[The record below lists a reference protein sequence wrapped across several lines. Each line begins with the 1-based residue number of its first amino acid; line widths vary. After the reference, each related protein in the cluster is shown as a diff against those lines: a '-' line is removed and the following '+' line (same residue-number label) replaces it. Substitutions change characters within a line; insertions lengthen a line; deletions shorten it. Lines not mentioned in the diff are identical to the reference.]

1 MEKTTKTETNDEASI
16 RPQRLKTLL
25 RHLIDIYSPTGK
37 EEEIIGYL
45 RGYLKKHGLPVEVQN
60 VDDGRDNLIVMPPG
74 RDIQVVLMG
83 HVDTVAAYDLDD
95 YEWREDGDSVYGLG
109 AADMKSGCAALV
121 EAYISAWEHVEEPF
135 PAALALL
142 IGEEEDGD
150 GARAFIEDYHVP
162 WVVIGEP
169 TALKPC
175 LSHYGYMEIQ
185 IAIQGKRRHASLA
198 TRDKNPVESMLR
210 LLLSLSEYVSKRRPE
225 LVYNIRD
232 IYSPPGGFV
241 VPDYCEV
248 WIDAHVPPDAP
259 IGEITVELEEMVERY
274 TGESPSLDIAL
285 RFTTIHGGYDIPP
298 KGAFVETIK
307 DIYQSNSLE
316 WAPQAFR
323 SHSDANIF
331 WEAGIKPIIIGPGQ
345 LEQAHAPEESVSF
358 DQVCRAAHLYFDLI
372 RSLRSD

>member
-1 MEKTTKTETNDEASI
+1 MEKTRKTEKDVHSSI
-16 RPQRLKTLL
+16 RPQRLRTLL
-25 RHLIDIYSPTGK
+25 QHIINIYSPTGK
-37 EEEIIGYL
+37 EEEIIAYL
-45 RGYLKKHGLPVEVQN
+45 HGYLKKHGLSVELQD
-60 VDDGRDNLIVMPPG
+60 VDDGRYNLIVMPPG
-74 RDIQVVLMG
+74 KDIQVVLMG

-95 YEWREDGDSVYGLG
+95 YEWREEGDIIYGLG
-109 AADMKSGCAALV
+109 TADMKSGCAAIIESYL
-121 EAYISAWEHVEEPF
+121 SAWENSTDPLPV
-135 PAALALL
+135 ALALL
-142 IGEEEDGD
+142 IGEEEEGD

-169 TALKPC
+169 TALQPC

-185 IAIQGKRRHASLA
+185 IAIRGRRRHASLA
-198 TRDKNPVESMLR
+198 SREQNPVEAMLR
-210 LLLSLSEYVSKRRPE
+210 LLLSLSDYVSNRRPE

-259 IGEITVELEEMVERY
+259 IGEITIELEEVVETY
-274 TGESPSLDIAL
+274 TGKAPSLDIAL

-298 KGAFVETIK
+298 KGPFVEAIK
-307 DIYQSNSLE
+307 NVYQSHSLE
-316 WAPQAFR
+316 WVPQAFR

-331 WEAGIKPIIIGPGQ
+331 WEAGIKPVIIGPGQ

-358 DQVCRAAHLYFDLI
+358 EQVCLAAQLYFDLI
-372 RSLRSD
+372 LSLRSD

>member
-1 MEKTTKTETNDEASI
+1 MGKTIKTETTDRAAI
-16 RPQRLKTLL
+16 RPQRLKKLL

-37 EEEIIGYL
+37 EEEIIDYL
-45 RGYLKKHGLPVEVQN
+45 HGYLKKHGLPVEVQN
-60 VDDGRDNLIVMPPG
+60 VDDGRDNLIVMPTG

-83 HVDTVAAYDLDD
+83 HVDTVAAYDLDE
-95 YEWREDGDSVYGLG
+95 YAWREEGDTVYGLG

-121 EAYISAWEHVEEPF
+121 ESYISAWEHLSEPF

-142 IGEEEDGD
+142 IGEEEEGD

-162 WVVIGEP
+162 WVVIAEP
-169 TALKPC
+169 TELRPC

-185 IAIQGKRRHASLA
+185 IAIQGKRRHASLS

-210 LLLSLSEYVSKRRPE
+210 LLLAVSDYVSTRRSE
-225 LVYNIRD
+225 IVYNIRD
-232 IYSPPGGFV
+232 LYSPPGGFV
-241 VPDYCEV
+241 VPEYCEV

-259 IGEITVELEEMVERY
+259 LGEITVELEEMVERY
-274 TGESPSLDIAL
+274 AEKSPSLDTTL
-285 RFTTIHGGYDIPP
+285 RFSTIHGGYDIPP
-298 KGAFVETIK
+298 KGGFIETIRSV
-307 DIYQSNSLE
+307 YQSHTLQ

-345 LEQAHAPEESVSF
+345 LEQAHAPEEAVSF
-358 DQVCRAAHLYFDLI
+358 DQVCRASHLYYDLI
-372 RSLRSD
+372 RSLRSE

>member
-1 MEKTTKTETNDEASI
+1 MEKTRKTEKDVHSSI
-16 RPQRLKTLL
+16 RPQRLRTLL
-25 RHLIDIYSPTGK
+25 QHIINIYSPTGK
-37 EEEIIGYL
+37 EEEIIAYL
-45 RGYLKKHGLPVEVQN
+45 HGYLKKHGLYVELQD
-60 VDDGRDNLIVMPPG
+60 VDDGRYNLIVMPPG
-74 RDIQVVLMG
+74 KDIQVVLMG

-95 YEWREDGDSVYGLG
+95 YEWREEGDIIYGLG
-109 AADMKSGCAALV
+109 TADMKSGCAAIIESYL
-121 EAYISAWEHVEEPF
+121 SAWENSTDPLPV
-135 PAALALL
+135 ALALL
-142 IGEEEDGD
+142 IGEEEEGD

-169 TALKPC
+169 TALQPC

-185 IAIQGKRRHASLA
+185 IAIRGRRRHASLA
-198 TRDKNPVESMLR
+198 SREQNPVEAMLR
-210 LLLSLSEYVSKRRPE
+210 LLLSLSDYVSNRRPE

-259 IGEITVELEEMVERY
+259 IGEITIELEEVVETY
-274 TGESPSLDIAL
+274 TGKAPSLDIAL

-298 KGAFVETIK
+298 KGPFVEAIK
-307 DIYQSNSLE
+307 NVYQSHSLE
-316 WAPQAFR
+316 WVPQAFR

-331 WEAGIKPIIIGPGQ
+331 WEAGIKPVIIGPGQ

-358 DQVCRAAHLYFDLI
+358 EQVCLAAQLYFDLI
-372 RSLRSD
+372 LSLRSD

>member
-1 MEKTTKTETNDEASI
+1 MEKTRKTEKDVHSSI
-16 RPQRLKTLL
+16 RPQRLRTLL
-25 RHLIDIYSPTGK
+25 QHIINIYSPTGK
-37 EEEIIGYL
+37 EEEIIAYL
-45 RGYLKKHGLPVEVQN
+45 HGYLKKHGLSVELQD
-60 VDDGRDNLIVMPPG
+60 VDDGRYNLIVMPPG
-74 RDIQVVLMG
+74 KDIQVVLMG

-95 YEWREDGDSVYGLG
+95 YEWREEGDIIYGLG
-109 AADMKSGCAALV
+109 TADMKSGCAAIIESYL
-121 EAYISAWEHVEEPF
+121 SAWENSTDPLPV
-135 PAALALL
+135 ALALL
-142 IGEEEDGD
+142 IGEEEEGD

-169 TALKPC
+169 TALQPC

-185 IAIQGKRRHASLA
+185 IAIRGRRRHASLA
-198 TRDKNPVESMLR
+198 SREQNPVEAMLR
-210 LLLSLSEYVSKRRPE
+210 LLLSLSDYVSNRRPE

-259 IGEITVELEEMVERY
+259 IGEITIELEEVVETY
-274 TGESPSLDIAL
+274 TGKAPSLDIAL

-298 KGAFVETIK
+298 KGPFVEAIK
-307 DIYQSNSLE
+307 NVYQSHSLE
-316 WAPQAFR
+316 WVPQAFP

-331 WEAGIKPIIIGPGQ
+331 WEAGIKPVIIGPGQ

-358 DQVCRAAHLYFDLI
+358 KQVCLAAQLYLDLI
-372 RSLRSD
+372 LSLRLD